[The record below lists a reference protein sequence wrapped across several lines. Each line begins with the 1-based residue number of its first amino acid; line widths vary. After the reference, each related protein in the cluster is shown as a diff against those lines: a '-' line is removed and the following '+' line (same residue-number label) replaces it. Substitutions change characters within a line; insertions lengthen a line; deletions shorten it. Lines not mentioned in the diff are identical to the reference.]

1 MDPVEFPERDREVR
15 WSLLLCQVGLPFAG
29 STKLSTITIHNARPV
44 FLVQH
49 TRSAVARRMM
59 TGYTPPPIGTI
70 FPSLVPTCSPLQSP
84 VLFPSAG
91 GEGRRGLSV
100 SRAMLARGARRS
112 PRRKCA
118 GPTGASSMVVR
129 EATEATKQSADRV
142 VYQALRG
149 CFPPRPW
156 RRFLSRSTVLHG
168 ID

>member
-1 MDPVEFPERDREVR
+1 MGPVESPERDHEVC

-59 TGYTPPPIGTI
+59 TGYT
-70 FPSLVPTCSPLQSP
+70 SLVTGSD
-84 VLFPSAG
+84 LFAAAISGSLPECRRG
-91 GEGRRGLSV
+91 GDRGCRFRGGLSV
-100 SRAMLARGARRS
+100 SRTMLARGARRS

-142 VYQALRG
+142 VYRALRG

-156 RRFLSRSTVLHG
+156 RCFLSKSTVLHG